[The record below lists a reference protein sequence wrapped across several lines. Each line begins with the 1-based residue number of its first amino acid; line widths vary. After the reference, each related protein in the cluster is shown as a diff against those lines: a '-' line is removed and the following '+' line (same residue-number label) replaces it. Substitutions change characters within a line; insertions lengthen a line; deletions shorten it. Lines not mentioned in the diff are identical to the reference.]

1 MKTDPNNSTA
11 TATNEAI
18 IFLNSMWGR
27 YIISQALEIAIKQL
41 EDVPSPYREVSN
53 INDMQYLRS
62 NLFTFPISIEKMR
75 F

>member
-1 MKTDPNNSTA
+1 MKTDPNNS

-18 IFLNSMWGR
+18 IFLNSMRGR
-27 YIISQALEIAIKQL
+27 YIISQALEVAIKQL